1 MSYTLNRLETNW
13 SRILP
18 ILLQQWPLLNAED
31 LNWVAGH
38 FDRLVEVIRNRY
50 GGRVEIVQE
59 AAIRDTLNQI
69 LAELGDSPGA

>member
-1 MSYTLNRLETNW
+1 
-13 SRILP
+13 
-18 ILLQQWPLLNAED
+18 LNAED